1 MADQRGEYPR
11 RPHRIGCAITAKQ
24 KASPVCRQWL
34 FSITFPPVKMQN
46 RACPIL
52 LYSNDFSAE
61 YAQSKAEGIPIRPTL
76 VQGGKPGCAAG
87 AQPAVQQ

>member
-11 RPHRIGCAITAKQ
+11 RPHRIGCAVTAKSIVFPAVPLFPQ
-24 KASPVCRQWL
+24 ETGTASAI
-34 FSITFPPVKMQN
+34 FSYDLSREN
-46 RACPIL
+46 A
-52 LYSNDFSAE
+52 FSAE